1 MQKMTTLRVFR
12 TDDAEMRY
20 RAIYDKRVQD
30 WPVQCDELDVPTRFG
45 TSHVIASGPV
55 DARALFLLP
64 AMMVGATQ
72 WRASVAELSRQFR
85 VFAVDLIGE
94 PNKGKPTR
102 GINTRHGY
110 ADWFTD
116 LLDALNIERASIV
129 GNSYGGFLALSQ
141 ASLTPE
147 RVDRIVLLSPA
158 ETLAPI
164 GWRFY
169 AHMLPLG
176 FLGLLP
182 SFRTRAFAAMMSW
195 VANGTPPD
203 RRDENIIEL
212 MKISVLEG
220 RPAGIVRPRVFSRTE
235 LAAIRAPT
243 LLLIGNKEVIYQPEA
258 TLRRA
263 LARMPGLEGAIVPSA
278 NHLTAMSQ
286 PDAVNAR
293 IIEFLQRKIQ

>member
-1 MQKMTTLRVFR
+1 LTTLRVFK
-12 TDDAEMRY
+12 TNDAETRY
-20 RAIYDKRVQD
+20 RAIYDQRIHD
-30 WPVQCDELDVPTRFG
+30 WPVPCEELDVLTRFG
-45 TSHVIASGPV
+45 ATHVIASGPA
-55 DARALFLLP
+55 DSRPLFLFG

-72 WRASVAELSRQFR
+72 WRASVAELSHHFR

-94 PNKGKPTR
+94 PNKGEPSRSISTR
-102 GINTRHGY
+102 QGY

-116 LLDALNIERASIV
+116 LLNALKIERASIV

-164 GWRFY
+164 GWKFY
-169 AHMLPLG
+169 AHMLSLG

-195 VANGTPPD
+195 VANGIPIHPH
-203 RRDENIIEL
+203 DESIVEL

-220 RPAGIVRPRVFSRTE
+220 RPAGLVRPRVFSRAE
-235 LAAIRAPT
+235 LAGIRAPT
-243 LLLIGNKEVIYQPEA
+243 LLLIGDKEVIYPPRVA
-258 TLRRA
+258 LRRA
-263 LARMPGLEGAIVPSA
+263 LARMPGLEGAIVPGA
-278 NHLTAMSQ
+278 NHMTAMAQ
-286 PDAVNAR
+286 PEAVNAR
-293 IIEFLQRKIQ
+293 IIEFLQRNTP